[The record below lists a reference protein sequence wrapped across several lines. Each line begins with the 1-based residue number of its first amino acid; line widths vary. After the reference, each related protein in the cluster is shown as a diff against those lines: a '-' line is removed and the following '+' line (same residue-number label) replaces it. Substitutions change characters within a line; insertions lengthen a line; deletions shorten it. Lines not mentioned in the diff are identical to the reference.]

1 MKLLFTNMERDGT
14 LRTVPFLFGVNMA
27 KLKDIR
33 NWEEEY
39 KKLKVNFDR
48 LDKFN
53 DVLYRYY
60 YYSTKQ
66 PLNLQQAQEALQA
79 VEKYM
84 NELEP
89 IK

>member
-1 MKLLFTNMERDGT
+1 
-14 LRTVPFLFGVNMA
+14 MA
-27 KLKDIR
+27 KLKDTR

-53 DVLYRYY
+53 DVLYRYWH
-60 YYSTKQ
+60 TVNKKGGV
-66 PLNLQQAQEALQA
+66 LNSEMREAHKA

-84 NELEP
+84 EELENDGRRRDSEAP
-89 IK
+89 QQQG

>member
-1 MKLLFTNMERDGT
+1 
-14 LRTVPFLFGVNMA
+14 MA
-27 KLKDIR
+27 KLKDTR

-53 DVLYRYY
+53 DVLYRYWH
-60 YYSTKQ
+60 TVNKKGGV
-66 PLNLQQAQEALQA
+66 LNSEMREAHQA

-89 IK
+89 IRHE

>member
-1 MKLLFTNMERDGT
+1 M
-14 LRTVPFLFGVNMA
+14 RTVPFPFGENMA
-27 KLKDIR
+27 KLKDTR

-53 DVLYRYY
+53 DVLYRYWY
-60 YYSTKQ
+60 TVNKKGGV
-66 PLNLQQAQEALQA
+66 LNSEMREAHQA

-89 IK
+89 IRHE

>member
-1 MKLLFTNMERDGT
+1 
-14 LRTVPFLFGVNMA
+14 MA
-27 KLKDIR
+27 KLKDTR

-39 KKLKVNFDR
+39 KKLKINFDR

-60 YYSTKQ
+60 HYSTKQ